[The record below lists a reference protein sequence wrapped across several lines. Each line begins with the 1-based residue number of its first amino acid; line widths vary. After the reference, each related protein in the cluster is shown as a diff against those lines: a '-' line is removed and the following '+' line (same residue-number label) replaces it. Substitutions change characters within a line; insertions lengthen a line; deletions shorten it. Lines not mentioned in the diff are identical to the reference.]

1 MLMFGML
8 IKLECPPKGVVMF
21 RNILV
26 CVDGSAHAERAL
38 SEAIDLATA
47 ERSRLTI
54 LTAIPR
60 PPYWA
65 CNPVTAAGL
74 EPPAKDLANEAKA
87 VLRAAVDRVPEEIPL
102 TKILTHEPIREAL
115 MARIKSG
122 EHDLVVMGSR
132 GRGALTASL
141 LGSVSHYALNHS
153 EVPVLIVHAE
163 NEAPG
168 WAGTGSEATR
178 DGSDAVSDINLAPVL
193 SEVDTA
199 PAGSAATPGDA
210 LPAAP

>member
-1 MLMFGML
+1 
-8 IKLECPPKGVVMF
+8 MF

-38 SEAIDLATA
+38 SEAIDLAAA

-65 CNPVTAAGL
+65 CNPVTAAAV
-74 EPPAKDLANEAKA
+74 EPLAADLAADANAALE
-87 VLRAAVDRVPEEIPL
+87 AAVDRVPASIPV
-102 TKILTHEPIREAL
+102 TKILTPEPIREAL
-115 MARIKSG
+115 MARIRSG

-132 GRGALTASL
+132 GRGALTASI

-153 EVPVLIVHAE
+153 EVPVLIVHTE
-163 NEAPG
+163 DEAPQQQT
-168 WAGTGSEATR
+168 AEDPARAASPAT
-178 DGSDAVSDINLAPVL
+178 
-193 SEVDTA
+193 
-199 PAGSAATPGDA
+199 
-210 LPAAP
+210 LPAAAAG

>member
-1 MLMFGML
+1 
-8 IKLECPPKGVVMF
+8 MF

-65 CNPVTAAGL
+65 CNPVTAAGI
-74 EPPAKDLANEAKA
+74 EPLANDLAAEAKA
-87 VLRAAVDRVPEEIPL
+87 TLKAAVDRVPASTPV
-102 TKILTHEPIREAL
+102 TKILTREPIRDAL

-132 GRGALTASL
+132 GRGALTSSL

-153 EVPVLIVHAE
+153 QVPVLVVHTE
-163 NEAPG
+163 DEVPQRRS
-168 WAGTGSEATR
+168 AGDSEAA
-178 DGSDAVSDINLAPVL
+178 S
-193 SEVDTA
+193 
-199 PAGSAATPGDA
+199 AGSGVLPGDA
-210 LPAAP
+210 LTAA

>member
-1 MLMFGML
+1 
-8 IKLECPPKGVVMF
+8 MF

-38 SEAIDLATA
+38 SEAIDLAAA

-65 CNPVTAAGL
+65 CTPVTAAGI
-74 EPPAKDLANEAKA
+74 EPLANDLAEEAKA
-87 VLRAAVDRVPEEIPL
+87 TLKAAVDRVPASIPV
-102 TKILTHEPIREAL
+102 TKILTSEPIRDAL
-115 MARIKSG
+115 MARIRSG

-132 GRGALTASL
+132 GRGALSASL

-153 EVPVLIVHAE
+153 QVPVLIIHTE
-163 NEAPG
+163 DEAPAR
-168 WAGTGSEATR
+168 AGTDCAQEA
-178 DGSDAVSDINLAPVL
+178 DAAS
-193 SEVDTA
+193 
-199 PAGSAATPGDA
+199 AGSGGLPGDT
-210 LPAAP
+210 LAAA

>member
-1 MLMFGML
+1 
-8 IKLECPPKGVVMF
+8 MF

-54 LTAIPR
+54 LTSIPR

-65 CNPVTAAGL
+65 CNPVTAAGI
-74 EPPAKDLANEAKA
+74 EPLANDLASEAKA
-87 VLRAAVDRVPEEIPL
+87 TLTAAVDRVPEDIPV
-102 TKILTHEPIREAL
+102 TKILTREPIREAL
-115 MARIKSG
+115 MSRIRSG

-132 GRGALTASL
+132 GRGALSASL

-153 EVPVLIVHAE
+153 QVPVLIIHIEDDALRRQSAGDPEPAE
-163 NEAPG
+163 
-168 WAGTGSEATR
+168 AGAVPSEA
-178 DGSDAVSDINLAPVL
+178 L
-193 SEVDTA
+193 TA
-199 PAGSAATPGDA
+199 AS
-210 LPAAP
+210 

>member
-1 MLMFGML
+1 
-8 IKLECPPKGVVMF
+8 MF

-65 CNPVTAAGL
+65 CNPVTAAAV
-74 EPPAKDLANEAKA
+74 EPLAADLAADATAALK
-87 VLRAAVDRVPEEIPL
+87 AAVDRVPASIPV
-102 TKILTHEPIREAL
+102 TKILTREPIRGAL
-115 MARIKSG
+115 MARLRSG
-122 EHDLVVMGSR
+122 EHDLLVMGSR
-132 GRGALTASL
+132 GRGALTSSI

-153 EVPVLIVHAE
+153 QVPVLIVHTEDEASQAQSAE
-163 NEAPG
+163 GAEQA
-168 WAGTGSEATR
+168 AGGT
-178 DGSDAVSDINLAPVL
+178 
-193 SEVDTA
+193 
-199 PAGSAATPGDA
+199 AATA
-210 LPAAP
+210 LPAAAAG

>member
-1 MLMFGML
+1 
-8 IKLECPPKGVVMF
+8 MF

-65 CNPVTAAGL
+65 CSPVTAAGI
-74 EPPAKDLANEAKA
+74 EPLANDLADEAKA
-87 VLRAAVDRVPEEIPL
+87 ALKAAVDRVPDEIPVTTVL
-102 TKILTHEPIREAL
+102 TREPIREAL
-115 MARIKSG
+115 MTRIRSG

-132 GRGALTASL
+132 GRSALSASL
-141 LGSVSHYALNHS
+141 LGSVSPYALNHS
-153 EVPVLIVHAE
+153 QVPVLIIHTE
-163 NEAPG
+163 NEAP
-168 WAGTGSEATR
+168 AR
-178 DGSDAVSDINLAPVL
+178 V
-193 SEVDTA
+193 
-199 PAGSAATPGDA
+199 GSAASSGAEGDA
-210 LPAAP
+210 PAHPGTEAAP

>member
-1 MLMFGML
+1 
-8 IKLECPPKGVVMF
+8 MF

-38 SEAIDLATA
+38 SEAIDLAAA

-54 LTAIPR
+54 LTSIPR

-65 CNPVTAAGL
+65 CNPVTAAGI
-74 EPPAKDLANEAKA
+74 EPLANDLAEEAKGA
-87 VLRAAVDRVPEEIPL
+87 LKAAVDRVPASIPV

-115 MARIKSG
+115 MARIRSG

-132 GRGALTASL
+132 GRGALSASL

-153 EVPVLIVHAE
+153 QVPVLIMHTE
-163 NEAPG
+163 DEAPERQA
-168 WAGTGSEATR
+168 AGDAETASSGADTVPA
-178 DGSDAVSDINLAPVL
+178 DAV
-193 SEVDTA
+193 T
-199 PAGSAATPGDA
+199 AAT
-210 LPAAP
+210 

>member
-1 MLMFGML
+1 V
-8 IKLECPPKGVVMF
+8 VVMF

-65 CNPVTAAGL
+65 CNPVTAAAV
-74 EPPAKDLANEAKA
+74 EPLANDLADEAKA
-87 VLRAAVDRVPEEIPL
+87 TLKAAVDRVPECIPVTKNL
-102 TKILTHEPIREAL
+102 TREPIREAL
-115 MARIKSG
+115 IARIRSG

-132 GRGALTASL
+132 GRGALTASI
-141 LGSVSHYALNHS
+141 LGSVSHYALNRS
-153 EVPVLIVHAE
+153 EVPVLIVHADD
-163 NEAPG
+163 EAAQQP
-168 WAGTGSEATR
+168 AGDEAT
-178 DGSDAVSDINLAPVL
+178 
-193 SEVDTA
+193 E
-199 PAGSAATPGDA
+199 AATPSPLRAVTARG
-210 LPAAP
+210 

>member
-1 MLMFGML
+1 
-8 IKLECPPKGVVMF
+8 MF

-26 CVDGSAHAERAL
+26 CVDGSTHAERAL

-65 CNPVTAAGL
+65 CNPVTAAAV
-74 EPPAKDLANEAKA
+74 EPLANDLAAEAKET
-87 VLRAAVDRVPEEIPL
+87 LKAAVDRVPESIPV
-102 TKILTHEPIREAL
+102 TKILTREPIRDAL
-115 MARIKSG
+115 MARLRSG

-132 GRGALTASL
+132 GRGALTASI

-153 EVPVLIVHAE
+153 QVPVLIVHAE
-163 NEAPG
+163 DEAQQTQTTNEA
-168 WAGTGSEATR
+168 A
-178 DGSDAVSDINLAPVL
+178 DAAQ
-193 SEVDTA
+193 
-199 PAGSAATPGDA
+199 PASPPPLRAVAARG
-210 LPAAP
+210 